1 MSSPHFSLI
10 PQFLQYLQWRSPVN
24 LGQDNP
30 LTRQVDNWIG
40 RFNVRRSA
48 RQGWGLEVAEVVSI
62 RAQDDEDHREQ
73 SGFGIVTQERTRTK
87 RPSMYQVLLLNDD
100 YTPMEYVVNILQSFF
115 DKDHAEATRI
125 MLKVHNEG
133 RAVVGSYTYEIAETK
148 VVLVTEDARKNG
160 YPLQCTMEKV

>member
-10 PQFLQYLQWRSPVN
+10 PQSLQYLHRCPPVTSG
-24 LGQDNP
+24 LQVIP
-30 LTRQVDNWIG
+30 TRQVDNCSSGLNVG
-40 RFNVRRSA
+40 RSTRE
-48 RQGWGLEVAEVVSI
+48 GWGPEVAIVASI
-62 RAQDDEDHREQ
+62 RAQDDDDHREK
-73 SGFGIVTQERTRTK
+73 GDFGIVTQERTRVK

-100 YTPMEYVVNILQSFF
+100 YTPMEYVVNILQHFF

-125 MLKVHNEG
+125 MLKVHHEG
-133 RAVVGSYTYEIAETK
+133 RAVVGSYSYEIAETK

>member
-10 PQFLQYLQWRSPVN
+10 PQSLQSLQWRFPGN
-24 LGQDNP
+24 LGQNDA
-30 LTRQVDNWIG
+30 LVRQVDNCNG
-40 RFNVRRSA
+40 RLNVRRSI
-48 RQGWGLEVAEVVSI
+48 RKGWGLEVVEVVSI
-62 RAQDDEDHREQ
+62 RAQDDENHREQ
-73 SGFGIVTQERTRTK
+73 GGFGIVTQERTRTK

-133 RAVVGSYTYEIAETK
+133 RAVVGAYTYEIAETK